1 MKRDQYIPH
10 EVSMRSTSE
19 VMNLIEKEGMAGYG
33 IYWALMEYLRVQD
46 DYVLKKSQPVAQANM
61 SRQKKYID
69 GSAKISNMMSTTSS
83 SRQTR
88 PGKT

>member
-19 VMNLIEKEGMAGYG
+19 VMNLIEKEGMSGYG

-46 DYVLKKSQPVAQANM
+46 GYTGDLRALVP
-61 SRQKKYID
+61 
-69 GSAKISNMMSTTSS
+69 
-83 SRQTR
+83 
-88 PGKT
+88 